1 MTPADPGHSRACGGD
16 GSERCGRATL
26 VIIPTYNERPAL
38 PGTLARLRAAVPAAD
53 VLVVDDASPD
63 GTGQWADEA
72 ASGDAQVHVLHRAAK
87 EGLGRAYIAGF
98 RWGLDRGYDQLVEM
112 DADSSHRPEDLPRLL
127 AAAPEVDLVIGS
139 RWVPGGM
146 TENWPLSRALLS
158 RGANTYANL
167 AIGLGVKDATA
178 GFRVYQAATL
188 RAMDLEHVNS
198 AGYCFQ
204 IDMTWRIR
212 RAGGTVVEVPITFV
226 ERVEGES
233 KMSRDIVVEAL
244 WRVTAWGAQARSRQ
258 LSSVVSGM
266 SQALRR
272 RA

>member
-1 MTPADPGHSRACGGD
+1 MRPADPGNPQASGGR
-16 GSERCGRATL
+16 GSDRYGHATL
-26 VIIPTYNERPAL
+26 VIIPTYNERRAL
-38 PGTLARLRAAVPAAD
+38 PGTLARLRSAVPGVD
-53 VLVVDDASPD
+53 VLVVDDGSPD
-63 GTGQWADEA
+63 GTGEWADEA
-72 ASGDAQVHVLHRAAK
+72 AAADPQVHVLHRSAK

-98 RWGLDRGYDQLVEM
+98 RWGLDRGYEQLVEM
-112 DADSSHRPEDLPRLL
+112 DADASHRPEDLPRLL
-127 AAAPEVDLVIGS
+127 AEAAPGVDLVIGS
-139 RWVPGGM
+139 RWVPGGK
-146 TENWPLSRALLS
+146 TENWPLSRSLLS

-188 RAMDLEHVNS
+188 RAMDLEDVNS

-204 IDMTWRIR
+204 IDMTWRVR

-258 LSSVVSGM
+258 FGDVV

>member
-1 MTPADPGHSRACGGD
+1 VRPADPGAFRASGH
-16 GSERCGRATL
+16 GSPDRLDPATL
-26 VIIPTYNERPAL
+26 VIIPTYNERQAL
-38 PGTLARLRAAVPAAD
+38 PGTLARLRAAAPEAD

-63 GTGQWADEA
+63 GTGEWADDA
-72 ASGDAQVHVLHRAAK
+72 ASADTQVHVLHRRAK

-98 RWGLDRGYDQLVEM
+98 RWGLDRGYAQLVEM

-127 AAAPEVDLVIGS
+127 AEAGPDVDLVIGS
-139 RWVPGGM
+139 RWVPGGT
-146 TENWPLSRALLS
+146 TENWPRSRSLLS
-158 RGANTYANL
+158 RGANTYANV

-188 RAMDLEHVNS
+188 GAMDLEDVNS

-204 IDMTWRIR
+204 IDMTWRVR

-258 LSSVVSGM
+258 FRDVV